1 MNSPVDLNDYTS
13 LCSRVSG
20 NINKILARL
29 GEQSKRERSGEIKVL
44 PEDEMLA
51 ITPDTGMFFKIL
63 LSAMHARRILE
74 IGTSV
79 GYSTLWFAEAMIQDA
94 TTGPEGAEKHII
106 TVDMNHSK
114 IERATKNFDEA
125 RVSGLIEVLEG
136 NARNILHEL
145 LKNFDGKNHI
155 KKTDGLFDFV
165 FFDADKEYLR
175 EYLDLVLP
183 MLRTG
188 GIVATDNMLYPEDY
202 RPLMEAYANYVR
214 SKPSLQSVTV
224 PIGNGEEITI
234 KLASEARL

>member
-1 MNSPVDLNDYTS
+1 VDLNGYTS

-20 NINKILARL
+20 NIKKILARL
-29 GEQSKRERSGEIKVL
+29 GEQSKGERSGEIKVL

-51 ITPDTGMFFKIL
+51 ITHDTGMFFKIL
-63 LSAMHARRILE
+63 LSAMHTRRILE

-94 TTGPEGAEKHII
+94 TTGPAGAEKHII

-125 RVSGLIEVLEG
+125 GVSGLIEVREG
-136 NARNILHEL
+136 NARNILHE
-145 LKNFDGKNHI
+145 NHI

-188 GIVATDNMLYPEDY
+188 GIVATDNMLYPEEY
-202 RPLMEAYANYVR
+202 RPLMREYANYVR
-214 SKPSLQSVTV
+214 SKPSLHSVTV

-234 KLASEARL
+234 KLTSEAR

>member
-1 MNSPVDLNDYTS
+1 M
-13 LCSRVSG
+13 SG

-29 GEQSKRERSGEIKVL
+29 GEQSKGERSGEIKVL
-44 PEDEMLA
+44 PEDEMRA

-63 LSAMHARRILE
+63 LSAMNARRILE

-94 TTGPEGAEKHII
+94 TTGPEGAEKQII

-125 RVSGLIEVLEG
+125 GVSGLIEVLEG

-145 LKNFDGKNHI
+145 LKNFDSRNHI
-155 KKTDGLFDFV
+155 KKTDALFDFV
-165 FFDADKEYLR
+165 FFDADKECLR

-188 GIVATDNMLYPEDY
+188 GIVATDNMLYPEEY
-202 RPLMEAYANYVR
+202 LPLMKEYA
-214 SKPSLQSVTV
+214 
-224 PIGNGEEITI
+224 
-234 KLASEARL
+234 

>member
-1 MNSPVDLNDYTS
+1 
-13 LCSRVSG
+13 VSG
-20 NINKILARL
+20 NINKILTRL

-94 TTGPEGAEKHII
+94 TTGPEGAEKQII
-106 TVDMNHSK
+106 TLDMNHSK

-125 RVSGLIEVLEG
+125 GVSGLIEVLEG

-145 LKNFDGKNHI
+145 LKNFDGENHI

-188 GIVATDNMLYPEDY
+188 GIVATDNMSYPEEY
-202 RPLMEAYANYVR
+202 RPLMKEYANYIR
-214 SKPSLQSVTV
+214 SKPFLHSVTV